1 MCPSSCHLEYGG
13 KIEGII
19 NRNKDLCLCEQ
30 YAENLLI
37 TALFMPITLHM
48 HGMRESMR
56 ESMREII

>member
-1 MCPSSCHLEYGG
+1 LEYGG

-19 NRNKDLCLCEQ
+19 NRNKDLCLREQ

-48 HGMRESMR
+48 HGMQ